1 MKRVSRKSALI
12 VSAVLL
18 LMVLGALIYSPAA
31 HARRGVVDVVMVPE
45 EDRFDPFTIV
55 VTAGS
60 AVRWINNDSDG
71 HTIVSDDFFN
81 TTKQNRGVNIEL
93 PGTEDNGG
101 QPGTVTLNFGRP
113 GVFVYYCRFH
123 SHLDE
128 HHQPVAPGPEGGIQ
142 DDSGNFGTPMM
153 GVVIVLPGNA

>member
-1 MKRVSRKSALI
+1 MKRLSRKSVLI
-12 VSAVLL
+12 VSAALL
-18 LMVLGALIYSPAA
+18 LLVVGALIYSPAA
-31 HARRGVVDVVMVPE
+31 EARRRVFDVVMVPE

-55 VTAGS
+55 VKAGG
-60 AVRWINNDSDG
+60 AVRWINNDSDS

-81 TTKQNRGVNIEL
+81 TTAQNRGVNIEL

-101 QPGTVTLNFGRP
+101 LPGTVTLNFGKP

-128 HHQPVAPGPEGGIQ
+128 HHQPVAPGPEGGIE
-142 DDSGNFGTPMM
+142 DAGNFGTPMM
-153 GVVIVLPGNA
+153 GVVVVLPGNG